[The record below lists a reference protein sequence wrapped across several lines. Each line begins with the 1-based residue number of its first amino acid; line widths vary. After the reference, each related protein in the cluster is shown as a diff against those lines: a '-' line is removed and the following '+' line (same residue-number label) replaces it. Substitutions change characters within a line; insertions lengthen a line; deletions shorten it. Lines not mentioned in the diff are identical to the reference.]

1 MKPIDRL
8 ECSVPSNNYGII
20 KLLKDV
26 GFKAFKPKA
35 GFYVYVSIPKGAGDV
50 DFDSAEE
57 AFSYIL
63 NKAMISTVPW
73 DDCGPYLR
81 LSVTYDADNE
91 EDEINLM
98 NELYKRLK
106 SLNLRF

>member
-1 MKPIDRL
+1 MR
-8 ECSVPSNNYGII
+8 
-20 KLLKDV
+20 
-26 GFKAFKPKA
+26 F
-35 GFYVYVSIPKGAGDV
+35 V
-50 DFDSAEE
+50 DFNSAEE

-63 NKAMISTVPW
+63 NNSMISTVPW
-73 DDCGPYLR
+73 DDCGAYLR
-81 LSVTYDADNE
+81 LSVTYDANDE

>member
-1 MKPIDRL
+1 
-8 ECSVPSNNYGII
+8 
-20 KLLKDV
+20 
-26 GFKAFKPKA
+26 
-35 GFYVYVSIPKGAGDV
+35 
-50 DFDSAEE
+50 
-57 AFSYIL
+57 
-63 NKAMISTVPW
+63 MISTVPW

-98 NELYKRLK
+98 NDLYKRLK